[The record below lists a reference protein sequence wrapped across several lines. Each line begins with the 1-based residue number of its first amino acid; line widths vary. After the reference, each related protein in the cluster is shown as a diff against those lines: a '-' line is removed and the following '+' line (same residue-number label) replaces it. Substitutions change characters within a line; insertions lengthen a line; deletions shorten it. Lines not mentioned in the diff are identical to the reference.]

1 MCVCVCVM
9 ILSLKRHS
17 SFSIALINPCCSHS
31 FPVRVFCFRCP
42 SMQLVAL
49 FFYSDNFSYA
59 TNLHK
64 KIKQQQQQ
72 RQQRQRPRRKIV
84 ALLFFFICIGRW
96 GRGKGDGEGVFLC
109 RRLLLLLLLLFL
121 QLRLIYIYS
130 IYRYIC
136 KFCATSPSST
146 CFCFFLGALEVR
158 VALLYKSGHN
168 HQQST

>member
-1 MCVCVCVM
+1 M

-42 SMQLVAL
+42 SMQPVAL

-96 GRGKGDGEGVFLC
+96 GRGTVKGYFCVGACCCCCCFSFYSYASSIYIVYIDIYANFVP
-109 RRLLLLLLLLFL
+109 LLLLLHVSVFS
-121 QLRLIYIYS
+121 R
-130 IYRYIC
+130 
-136 KFCATSPSST
+136 
-146 CFCFFLGALEVR
+146 GAWSACCPFV
-158 VALLYKSGHN
+158 
-168 HQQST
+168 